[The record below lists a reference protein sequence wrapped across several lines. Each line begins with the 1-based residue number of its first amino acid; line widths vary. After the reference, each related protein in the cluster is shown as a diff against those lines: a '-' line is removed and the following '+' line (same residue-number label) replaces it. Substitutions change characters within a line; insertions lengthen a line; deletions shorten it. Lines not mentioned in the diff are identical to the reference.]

1 MQWGLMSG
9 PARGYAR
16 LMKQLILPAVAAALL
31 LLSFV
36 RDRSR
41 TAEAVRIAIR
51 RFTGILAPF
60 LAMLSLAS
68 LAITLVTPERLSA
81 LVSGEHVWVSTGL
94 AAIIGSVALMPGF
107 IAFPLAGILLE
118 NGVPYT
124 VLAAFTVSLMLVG
137 VATFPL
143 ERAYFGTG
151 VSLLRNGLCLA
162 VAMCIALVIGVVFG
176 ELL

>member
-1 MQWGLMSG
+1 MSR
-9 PARGYAR
+9 PAREYAH
-16 LMKQLILPAVAAALL
+16 LMKQLILPAVAATLL
-31 LLSFV
+31 LVSFLC
-36 RDRSR
+36 DRTR

-81 LVSGEHVWVSTGL
+81 LVSGEHMWLSTGL

-118 NGVPYT
+118 NGVPYM

-143 ERAYFGTG
+143 ERAYLGTG
-151 VSLLRNGLCLA
+151 VSLVRNGLCLA
-162 VAMCIALVIGVVFG
+162 VAMCVALVIGIVFG
-176 ELL
+176 ELR

>member
-1 MQWGLMSG
+1 MSR
-9 PARGYAR
+9 PAREYAH
-16 LMKQLILPAVAAALL
+16 LMKQLILPAVAATLL
-31 LLSFV
+31 LVSFL
-36 RDRSR
+36 RDRTR

-81 LVSGEHVWVSTGL
+81 LVSGEHMWLSTGL

-118 NGVPYT
+118 NGVPYM

-143 ERAYFGTG
+143 ERAYLGTG
-151 VSLLRNGLCLA
+151 VSLVRNGLCLA
-162 VAMCIALVIGVVFG
+162 VAMCVALVIGIVFG
-176 ELL
+176 ELR